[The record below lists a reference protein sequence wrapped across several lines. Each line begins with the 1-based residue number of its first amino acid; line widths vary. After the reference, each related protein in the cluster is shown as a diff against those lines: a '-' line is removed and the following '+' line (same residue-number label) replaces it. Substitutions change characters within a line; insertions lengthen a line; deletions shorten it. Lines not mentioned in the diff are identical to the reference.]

1 MAETKTETVR
11 GVLRWHGGKQ
21 PLARRIVALMP
32 KHEHYCEPYFGG
44 GAVLLAKDGTGVSE
58 TANDLDGRLF
68 DFWSVLRCPD
78 LFAAFLRRCEATPF
92 HESNWQHAA
101 GLEHSADPVVR
112 AWGFFVRCRL
122 SFAGRGDD
130 FTAPVKTRLRR
141 GMNDAVSGWLS
152 AVDGLRAVHDRLKRV
167 LFFCRPAEE
176 VIAKMDGPGALF
188 YLDPPYPHSART
200 VPGVYRHEMDDAA
213 HARLLDMLRR
223 LKGRAMVSGYRCPM
237 YDAALTGWTR
247 HEMDV
252 ANNSASGKTKQRRTE
267 VLWCNF

>member
-1 MAETKTETVR
+1 MA
-11 GVLRWHGGKQ
+11 LDGGKQ

-44 GAVLLAKDGTGVSE
+44 GAVLLAKSGEGVSE
-58 TANDLDGRLF
+58 VANDLDGRVSA
-68 DFWSVLRCPD
+68 FWTVIAAPD
-78 LFAAFLRRCEATPF
+78 LFDRFLRKCQATPF
-92 HESNWQHAA
+92 HEDLWNAA
-101 GLEHSADPVVR
+101 GVLEDDPDPVEC
-112 AWGFFVRCRL
+112 AWAFFVRCRL
-122 SFAGRGDD
+122 SFAGRMED

-152 AVDGLRAVHDRLKRV
+152 AVDGLPAIHARMMRV
-167 LFFCRPAEE
+167 LWMSRPALD

-188 YLDPPYPHSART
+188 YLDPPYPHETRT

-213 HARLLDMLRR
+213 HARLLEQLRG